1 MSGIQ
6 NIRDG
11 LTGNVT
17 KVIVVAIIITFIGS
31 VGWAGFFS
39 QGNVNVVAKVGS
51 QEITNTDLSFELSTQ
66 QFTLNQRFPDQD
78 IDEEVLLNLSKDI
91 LINKFSVL
99 HYLDSKGITLTD
111 EFIYKQL
118 SQEEQFLE
126 NGKFSKNRFDAF
138 ARSNGFIPS
147 DYLQRVREDLL
158 INIWRQSLV
167 SSSFVTNGEV
177 KQSLQLAE
185 QERDITFLKFPIKDF
200 KDAVVYENDDLQ
212 NFYENNKNSY
222 LEPEKAKVSYITLD
236 VEDLKDDISVSQSDI
251 QLEYEEYLNLFD
263 STVRKSVS
271 HVMLNITENRNIES
285 ALEELNTI
293 KQRISNGEEFINLVS
308 EVSEDEGTKD
318 QGGSLGVTDGTLLP
332 PEFEIPLNTMSEGEI
347 FGPIELSSSVHLIRL
362 DELIQPEPESLE
374 NRSKQIEQDLINL
387 RAEELYVD
395 MLDQVSEMAFSAGS
409 LNDIA
414 SEISQTVINSS
425 YFSKDNLPETLAF
438 SFIEDFIFED
448 IREGDF
454 PEVIE
459 TSPLTAVVIE
469 IKDFVEELQL
479 DFESV
484 KSQVEESYINLK
496 ASQNSQAYLDNAL
509 ADLSQGK
516 TLESLSEENNIDL
529 ETYKDLKRDSSLLPV
544 QAVNDIFSL
553 PRSKVKEVF
562 GASLSQNGD
571 GLIYRLDMVKDG
583 LGTLNEERIQEVGN
597 FLNQQKTVSEIG
609 ELQLKIQES
618 LSVVRLN

>member
-1 MSGIQ
+1 M
-6 NIRDG
+6 
-11 LTGNVT
+11 
-17 KVIVVAIIITFIGS
+17 
-31 VGWAGFFS
+31 
-39 QGNVNVVAKVGS
+39 
-51 QEITNTDLSFELSTQ
+51 
-66 QFTLNQRFPDQD
+66 
-78 IDEEVLLNLSKDI
+78 
-91 LINKFSVL
+91 
-99 HYLDSKGITLTD
+99 
-111 EFIYKQL
+111 
-118 SQEEQFLE
+118 
-126 NGKFSKNRFDAF
+126 
-138 ARSNGFIPS
+138 
-147 DYLQRVREDLL
+147 

-374 NRSKQIEQDLINL
+374 NRSKQIEKDLIHL

-395 MLDQVSEMAFSAGS
+395 ILDQVSEMAFSAGS
-409 LNDIA
+409 LDDIA

-459 TSPLTAVVIE
+459 TSPLTAVVIQ

-484 KSQVEESYINLK
+484 KSQVEESYIILK
-496 ASQNSQAYLDNAL
+496 ASQNSQAYLDSAL
-509 ADLSQGK
+509 ADLSEGK

-562 GASLSQNGD
+562 GTSLTQNGD
-571 GLIYRLDMVKDG
+571 GLIFRLDMVKDG
-583 LGTLNEERIQEVGN
+583 VETLNEERIQEVGD

>member
-99 HYLDSKGITLTD
+99 HFLDNEDIVLTD
-111 EFIYKQL
+111 DFIFKQL

-167 SSSFVTNGEV
+167 NSSFVTNGEV

-185 QERDITFLKFPIKDF
+185 QERDITFLRFPIKKY
-200 KDAVVYENDDLQ
+200 KDAVAYENDDLKE
-212 NFYENNKNSY
+212 FYKNNKSSYIEPVKAKASY
-222 LEPEKAKVSYITLD
+222 LTLD

-251 QLEYEEYLNLFD
+251 QLEYDEYLNLFD
-263 STVRKSVS
+263 STIRKSVS
-271 HVMLNITENRNIES
+271 HIMLNITDERNAES
-285 ALEELNTI
+285 AFEELNSI
-293 KQRISNGEEFINLVS
+293 KQRINNGEEFINLVS
-308 EVSEDEGTKD
+308 EVSEDEGTKN

-332 PEFEIPLNTMSEGEI
+332 PEFEIPLNTMLEGEI

-362 DELIQPEPESLE
+362 DELIQPEPESLVD
-374 NRSKQIEQDLINL
+374 RSKKIEQDLINL

-395 MLDQVSEMAFSAGS
+395 LLDQVSDMAFSGGS
-409 LNDIA
+409 LDDIA
-414 SEISQTVINSS
+414 SGISQTVTDTG
-425 YFSKDNLPETLAF
+425 YLTKDNLPEKLSF
-438 SFIEDFIFED
+438 SSIEDFIFED

-459 TSPLTAVVIE
+459 TSPLTAVVIQ
-469 IKDFVEELQL
+469 IKDFIEELQL

-484 KSQVEESYINLK
+484 KPQVEESYILLK

-509 ADLSQGK
+509 TDLREGK
-516 TLESLSEENNIDL
+516 TLESLSEENNIDI

-544 QAVNDIFSL
+544 QAVNNIFSL
-553 PRSKVKEVF
+553 PRSKVKKVF
-562 GASLSQNGD
+562 GTSLTQNGD
-571 GLIYRLDMVKDG
+571 GLIFRLDMVKDG
-583 LGTLNEERIQEVGN
+583 VETLNEESLKEVGN

-609 ELQLKIQES
+609 ELQIKIQES

>member
-11 LTGNVT
+11 LTGNLT

-51 QEITNTDLSFELSTQ
+51 HEITNTDLSFELSTQ

-99 HYLDSKGITLTD
+99 HFLDSKDMVLTD

-147 DYLQRVREDLL
+147 DYMQRVREDLL
-158 INIWRQSLV
+158 INIWRQTLV
-167 SSSFVTNGEV
+167 NSSFVTDGEV

-185 QERDITFLKFPIKDF
+185 QERDITFLKFPIQEF
-200 KDAVVYENDDLQ
+200 KDAVVYENNDLKDY
-212 NFYENNKNSY
+212 YENNKSSY
-222 LEPEKAKVSYITLD
+222 IEPEKANVSYLNLD
-236 VEDLKDDISVSQSDI
+236 VEDLKDDISVSQNDI
-251 QLEYEEYLNLFD
+251 QLEYDEYLNLFD
-263 STVRKSVS
+263 SAVRKSVS
-271 HVMLNITENRNIES
+271 HIMLNITDTRNVES
-285 ALEELNTI
+285 ALEELNSI
-293 KQRISNGEEFINLVS
+293 KERIINGEEFVKLVS
-308 EVSEDEGTKD
+308 EVSEDEGTKN

-332 PEFEIPLNTMSEGEI
+332 PEFEIPLNTMSDGEI

-362 DELIQPEPESLE
+362 DELIKPEPESLDD
-374 NRSKQIEQDLINL
+374 RSKTIEQDLINL

-395 MLDQVSEMAFSAGS
+395 MLDQVSEMAFSTGS
-409 LNDIA
+409 LDDIA
-414 SEISQTVINSS
+414 SEISQTVTSTGF
-425 YFSKDNLPETLAF
+425 FSKDNLPEILSF
-438 SFIEDFIFED
+438 SSIEDFIFED

-459 TSPLTAVVIE
+459 TSPLTAIVIQ
-469 IKDFVEELQL
+469 IKDFVEESQL
-479 DFESV
+479 DFETV
-484 KSQVEESYINLK
+484 KSQVEESYILLK
-496 ASQNSQAYLDNAL
+496 ASQNSQAFLDNAL
-509 ADLSQGK
+509 IGLREGK
-516 TLESLSEENNIDL
+516 TFESLSEENNIDI
-529 ETYKDLKRDSSLLPV
+529 EAYKNLKRDSSLLPV

-553 PRSKVKEVF
+553 PRSKVKDVF
-562 GASLSQNGD
+562 GISLTQNGD
-571 GLIYRLDMVKDG
+571 GLIFRLDMVKDG
-583 LGTLNEERIQEVGN
+583 VETLNEESLKEVGN

-609 ELQLKIQES
+609 ELQIKIQES

>member
-11 LTGNVT
+11 LTGNLT

-51 QEITNTDLSFELSTQ
+51 HEITNTDLSFELSTQ

-99 HYLDSKGITLTD
+99 HFLDSKDMVLTD

-147 DYLQRVREDLL
+147 DYMQRVREDLL
-158 INIWRQSLV
+158 INIWRQTLV
-167 SSSFVTNGEV
+167 NSSFVTDGEV

-185 QERDITFLKFPIKDF
+185 QERDITFLKFPIQEF
-200 KDAVVYENDDLQ
+200 KDAVVYENNDLKDY
-212 NFYENNKNSY
+212 YENNKSSY
-222 LEPEKAKVSYITLD
+222 IEPEKANVSYLNLD
-236 VEDLKDDISVSQSDI
+236 VEDLKDDISVSQNDI
-251 QLEYEEYLNLFD
+251 QLEYDEYLNLFD
-263 STVRKSVS
+263 SAVRKSVS
-271 HVMLNITENRNIES
+271 HIMLNITDTRNVES
-285 ALEELNTI
+285 ALEELNSI
-293 KQRISNGEEFINLVS
+293 KERIINGEEFVKLVS
-308 EVSEDEGTKD
+308 EVSEDEGTKN

-332 PEFEIPLNTMSEGEI
+332 PEFEIPLNTMSDGEI

-362 DELIQPEPESLE
+362 DELIKPEPESLDD
-374 NRSKQIEQDLINL
+374 RSKTIEQDLINL

-395 MLDQVSEMAFSAGS
+395 MLDQVSEMAFSTGS
-409 LNDIA
+409 LDDIA
-414 SEISQTVINSS
+414 SEISQTVTSTGF
-425 YFSKDNLPETLAF
+425 FSKDNLPEILSF
-438 SFIEDFIFED
+438 SSIEDFIFED

-459 TSPLTAVVIE
+459 TSPLTAIVIQ
-469 IKDFVEELQL
+469 IKDFVEESQL
-479 DFESV
+479 DFETV
-484 KSQVEESYINLK
+484 KSQVEESYILLK
-496 ASQNSQAYLDNAL
+496 ASQNSQAFLDNAL
-509 ADLSQGK
+509 IGLREGK
-516 TLESLSEENNIDL
+516 TFESLSEENNIDI
-529 ETYKDLKRDSSLLPV
+529 EAYKNLKRDSSLLPV

-553 PRSKVKEVF
+553 PRSKVKDVF
-562 GASLSQNGD
+562 GISLTQNGD
-571 GLIYRLDMVKDG
+571 GLIFRLDMVKDG
-583 LGTLNEERIQEVGN
+583 IGTLNEERIQEVGD

-609 ELQLKIQES
+609 ELQIKIQES

>member
-99 HYLDSKGITLTD
+99 DYLDSKDITLTD
-111 EFIYKQL
+111 DFIYKQL

-126 NGKFSKNRFDAF
+126 NGRFSKNRFDAF

-158 INIWRQSLV
+158 INMWRQSLV
-167 SSSFVTNGEV
+167 NSSFVTNGEV

-185 QERDITFLKFPIKDF
+185 QERDITFLKFPVKDF
-200 KDAVVYENDDLQ
+200 KDAVVYDNDDLQ
-212 NFYENNKNSY
+212 NFYENNKSSY
-222 LEPEKAKVSYITLD
+222 IEPEKAKVSYLILD
-236 VEDLKDDISVSQSDI
+236 VEDLKDNISVSQSDI
-251 QLEYEEYLNLFD
+251 QLEYDEYLNLFD

-271 HVMLNITENRNIES
+271 HIMLNITDDRNAES
-285 ALEELNTI
+285 AFEELNSI
-293 KQRISNGEEFINLVS
+293 KQRISNGEEFIKLVS

-318 QGGSLGVTDGTLLP
+318 LGGSLGVTDGTLLP
-332 PEFEIPLNTMSEGEI
+332 PEFEIPLNTMLEGEI

-362 DELIQPEPESLE
+362 DELIQPKPESLE
-374 NRSKQIEQDLINL
+374 NRSMQIEQDLINL

-395 MLDQVSEMAFSAGS
+395 MLDKVSEMAFSAGS
-409 LNDIA
+409 LDDIA
-414 SEISQTVINSS
+414 SEMSQKVIDSS
-425 YFSKDNLPETLAF
+425 YFSKDNLPETLSF
-438 SFIEDFIFED
+438 SSIEDFIFED

-459 TSPLTAVVIE
+459 TSPLTAVVIQT
-469 IKDFVEELQL
+469 KDFVEELQL

-484 KSQVEESYINLK
+484 KSLVVESYIMMK
-496 ASQNSQAYLDNAL
+496 ASQNSQAFLDDAL
-509 ADLSQGK
+509 TDLREGK
-516 TLESLSEENNIDL
+516 ALELLSEENNIDI
-529 ETYKDLKRDSSLLPV
+529 ETYKGLKRDSSLLPV
-544 QAVNDIFSL
+544 QAVNEIFSL

-562 GASLSQNGD
+562 GTSLTQNGD
-571 GLIYRLDMVKDG
+571 GLIFRLDMVKDG
-583 LGTLNEERIQEVGN
+583 IETLNEERLEEVGN

-609 ELQLKIQES
+609 ELQIKIQES

>member
-167 SSSFVTNGEV
+167 SSSFVTDGEV

-185 QERDITFLKFPIKDF
+185 QR
-200 KDAVVYENDDLQ
+200 
-212 NFYENNKNSY
+212 
-222 LEPEKAKVSYITLD
+222 
-236 VEDLKDDISVSQSDI
+236 
-251 QLEYEEYLNLFD
+251 
-263 STVRKSVS
+263 
-271 HVMLNITENRNIES
+271 
-285 ALEELNTI
+285 
-293 KQRISNGEEFINLVS
+293 
-308 EVSEDEGTKD
+308 
-318 QGGSLGVTDGTLLP
+318 
-332 PEFEIPLNTMSEGEI
+332 EI
-347 FGPIELSSSVHLIRL
+347 
-362 DELIQPEPESLE
+362 
-374 NRSKQIEQDLINL
+374 
-387 RAEELYVD
+387 
-395 MLDQVSEMAFSAGS
+395 
-409 LNDIA
+409 
-414 SEISQTVINSS
+414 
-425 YFSKDNLPETLAF
+425 
-438 SFIEDFIFED
+438 
-448 IREGDF
+448 
-454 PEVIE
+454 
-459 TSPLTAVVIE
+459 
-469 IKDFVEELQL
+469 
-479 DFESV
+479 
-484 KSQVEESYINLK
+484 
-496 ASQNSQAYLDNAL
+496 
-509 ADLSQGK
+509 
-516 TLESLSEENNIDL
+516 
-529 ETYKDLKRDSSLLPV
+529 
-544 QAVNDIFSL
+544 
-553 PRSKVKEVF
+553 
-562 GASLSQNGD
+562 
-571 GLIYRLDMVKDG
+571 
-583 LGTLNEERIQEVGN
+583 
-597 FLNQQKTVSEIG
+597 
-609 ELQLKIQES
+609 
-618 LSVVRLN
+618 

>member
-17 KVIVVAIIITFIGS
+17 KVIVVAIIITVIGS

-99 HYLDSKGITLTD
+99 HFLDSKDMVLTD

-167 SSSFVTNGEV
+167 NSSFVTNGEV

-185 QERDITFLKFPIKDF
+185 QERDITFLRFPIKKY
-200 KDAVVYENDDLQ
+200 KDAVAYENDDLKE
-212 NFYENNKNSY
+212 FYQNNKSSYIEPVKAKASY
-222 LEPEKAKVSYITLD
+222 LTLD

-251 QLEYEEYLNLFD
+251 QLEYDEYLNLFD
-263 STVRKSVS
+263 SAVRKSVS
-271 HVMLNITENRNIES
+271 HIMLNITDTRNVES
-285 ALEELNTI
+285 ALEELNSI
-293 KQRISNGEEFINLVS
+293 KERIINGEEFVKLVS
-308 EVSEDEGTKD
+308 EVSEDEGTKN

-332 PEFEIPLNTMSEGEI
+332 PEFEIPLNTMSDGEI

-374 NRSKQIEQDLINL
+374 NRSKKIEQDLINL

-425 YFSKDNLPETLAF
+425 YFSKDNMPETLSF
-438 SFIEDFIFED
+438 SSIEDFIFED

-459 TSPLTAVVIE
+459 TSPLTAVVIQ
-469 IKDFVEELQL
+469 IRT
-479 DFESV
+479 S
-484 KSQVEESYINLK
+484 
-496 ASQNSQAYLDNAL
+496 
-509 ADLSQGK
+509 
-516 TLESLSEENNIDL
+516 
-529 ETYKDLKRDSSLLPV
+529 
-544 QAVNDIFSL
+544 
-553 PRSKVKEVF
+553 
-562 GASLSQNGD
+562 
-571 GLIYRLDMVKDG
+571 
-583 LGTLNEERIQEVGN
+583 
-597 FLNQQKTVSEIG
+597 
-609 ELQLKIQES
+609 
-618 LSVVRLN
+618 

>member
-11 LTGNVT
+11 LTGNLT

-51 QEITNTDLSFELSTQ
+51 HEITNTDLSFELSTQ

-99 HYLDSKGITLTD
+99 HFLDSKDMVLTD

-147 DYLQRVREDLL
+147 DYMQRVREDLL
-158 INIWRQSLV
+158 INIWRQTLV
-167 SSSFVTNGEV
+167 NSSFVTDGEV

-185 QERDITFLKFPIKDF
+185 QERDITFLKFPIQEF
-200 KDAVVYENDDLQ
+200 KDAVVYENNDLKDY
-212 NFYENNKNSY
+212 YENNKSSY
-222 LEPEKAKVSYITLD
+222 IEPEKANVSYLNLD
-236 VEDLKDDISVSQSDI
+236 VEDLKDDISVSQNDI
-251 QLEYEEYLNLFD
+251 QLEYDEYLNLFD
-263 STVRKSVS
+263 SAVRKSVS
-271 HVMLNITENRNIES
+271 HIMLNITDTRNVES
-285 ALEELNTI
+285 ALEELNSI
-293 KQRISNGEEFINLVS
+293 KERIINGEEFVKLVS
-308 EVSEDEGTKD
+308 EVSEDEGTKN

-332 PEFEIPLNTMSEGEI
+332 PEFEIPLNTMSDGEI

-362 DELIQPEPESLE
+362 DELIKPEPESLDD
-374 NRSKQIEQDLINL
+374 RSKTIEQDLINL

-395 MLDQVSEMAFSAGS
+395 MLDQVSEMAFSTGS
-409 LNDIA
+409 LDDIA
-414 SEISQTVINSS
+414 SEISQTVTSTGF
-425 YFSKDNLPETLAF
+425 FSKDNLPEILSF
-438 SFIEDFIFED
+438 SSIEDFIFED

-459 TSPLTAVVIE
+459 TSPLTAIVIQ
-469 IKDFVEELQL
+469 IKDFVEESQL
-479 DFESV
+479 DFETV
-484 KSQVEESYINLK
+484 KSQVEESYILLK
-496 ASQNSQAYLDNAL
+496 ASQNSQAFLDNAL
-509 ADLSQGK
+509 IGLREGK
-516 TLESLSEENNIDL
+516 TFESLSEENNIDI
-529 ETYKDLKRDSSLLPV
+529 EAYKNLKRDSSLLPV

-553 PRSKVKEVF
+553 PRSKVKDVF
-562 GASLSQNGD
+562 GISLTQNGD
-571 GLIYRLDMVKDG
+571 GLIFRLDMVKDG
-583 LGTLNEERIQEVGN
+583 VETLNEESLKEVGN

>member
-1 MSGIQ
+1 M
-6 NIRDG
+6 
-11 LTGNVT
+11 
-17 KVIVVAIIITFIGS
+17 
-31 VGWAGFFS
+31 
-39 QGNVNVVAKVGS
+39 
-51 QEITNTDLSFELSTQ
+51 
-66 QFTLNQRFPDQD
+66 
-78 IDEEVLLNLSKDI
+78 
-91 LINKFSVL
+91 
-99 HYLDSKGITLTD
+99 
-111 EFIYKQL
+111 
-118 SQEEQFLE
+118 
-126 NGKFSKNRFDAF
+126 
-138 ARSNGFIPS
+138 
-147 DYLQRVREDLL
+147 
-158 INIWRQSLV
+158 
-167 SSSFVTNGEV
+167 
-177 KQSLQLAE
+177 QLAE

-200 KDAVVYENDDLQ
+200 KDAVVYDNDDLQ
-212 NFYENNKNSY
+212 NFYENNKSSY
-222 LEPEKAKVSYITLD
+222 REPEKAKVSYLTLD

-271 HVMLNITENRNIES
+271 HIMLNITENRNIES
-285 ALEELNTI
+285 ALEELNLI

-395 MLDQVSEMAFSAGS
+395 ILDQVSEMAFSAGS
-409 LNDIA
+409 LDDIA
-414 SEISQTVINSS
+414 SEISQKVIDSN
-425 YFSKDNLPETLAF
+425 YFSKDNMPEPLSF
-438 SFIEDFIFED
+438 SSIEDFIFED

-459 TSPLTAVVIE
+459 TSSLTAVVIQ

-479 DFESV
+479 DLESV
-484 KSQVEESYINLK
+484 KSQVEESYILLK

-509 ADLSQGK
+509 ADLREGK

-562 GASLSQNGD
+562 GTSLTQNGD
-571 GLIYRLDMVKDG
+571 GLIFRLDMVKDG
-583 LGTLNEERIQEVGN
+583 IGTLNEERIQEVGD

-609 ELQLKIQES
+609 ELQIKIQES